1 MQTPKLQRD
10 VTLAPFT
17 TFGVGGPADLFAVAK
32 SADELADAVRWAQAE
47 KVAWFVLGCGAN
59 ILVGDGG
66 FRGLVIK
73 NEAAAHRFDG
83 TRLTVGSGAT
93 IKKLIELTTERGL
106 SGLEH
111 YINIPSTVGG
121 AMWQNLHFLSPDRT
135 RTVFIKEVV
144 EGARILTGGEVK
156 EVDAGYFKFGYDTS
170 VLHETDDVVLDV
182 TFALT
187 ESTPE
192 AMREISERNAA
203 WRAEKHPPNADQM
216 SAGSIF
222 QKIEGIGAGRLIDQC
237 GLKGYRLG
245 GVEVSEKHANYFLNI
260 EGATAEEVRQLIDH
274 VRGTVKEKT
283 GYDLNPEISFVGEF

>member
-1 MQTPKLQRD
+1 METPKLQRD
-10 VTLAPFT
+10 VNLARFT
-17 TFGVGGPADLFAVAK
+17 TFGIGGPADLFTIATSV
-32 SADELADAVRWAQAE
+32 DELADAVRWAQAE
-47 KVAWFVLGCGAN
+47 GTEWFVLGCGAN

-66 FRGLVIK
+66 FRGLIIK
-73 NEAAAHRFDG
+73 NEAATHRFDG
-83 TRLTVGSGAT
+83 TRLTAGSGAT
-93 IKKLIELTTERGL
+93 IKKLIEATTERGL

-135 RTVFIKEVV
+135 RTVFIKEIVA
-144 EGARILTGGEVK
+144 GARILTAGKVREVGA
-156 EVDAGYFKFGYDTS
+156 DYFKFGYDTS

-192 AMREISERNAA
+192 AMSEISKKNAA
-203 WRAEKHPPNADQM
+203 WRSEKHPPNADQM

-245 GVEVSEKHANYFLNI
+245 GVEVSETHANYFLNT
-260 EGATAEEVRQLIDH
+260 EGATAEEVRELIDH

-283 GYDLNPEISFVGEF
+283 GYDLRPEISFVGEF

>member
-1 MQTPKLQRD
+1 M
-10 VTLAPFT
+10 FT
-17 TFGVGGPADLFAVAK
+17 IAK

-47 KVAWFVLGCGAN
+47 KTDWFVLGCGAN
-59 ILVGDGG
+59 ILFGDGG

-83 TRLTVGSGAT
+83 TRLTVESGAT
-93 IKKLIELTTERGL
+93 IKKLIEVTTERGL

-144 EGARILTGGEVK
+144 EGARILSGGAVK
-156 EVDAGYFKFGYDTS
+156 KVGADYFKFGYDTS

-192 AMREISERNAA
+192 TMREISKRNAA

-222 QKIEGIGAGRLIDQC
+222 QKIDGVGAGRLIDQC
-237 GLKGYRLG
+237 GLKGHRLG
-245 GVEVSEKHANYFLNI
+245 GAEVSERHANYFLNM
-260 EGATAEEVRQLIDH
+260 EGATAEDIRKLIDH
-274 VRGTVKEKT
+274 VQRTVKEKT
-283 GYDLNPEISFVGEF
+283 GYDLKPEISFVGEF